1 MAGTYNT
8 LLGSQTATDDA
19 SATNQTVIGY
29 GVTGQVDNS
38 VTLGNGNVTKVYMSS
53 DGDAEMYANGTINT
67 SDKRLKENIND
78 SDLGLSFVNALRPVS
93 YKFID
98 DKKPEKLKY
107 GIIAQEVQEVLKESG
122 NEDFAG
128 ITDKGDYLGADYV
141 QFIAPLIKAVQE
153 LSAKVE
159 ELENKCNC

>member
-1 MAGTYNT
+1 
-8 LLGSQTATDDA
+8 
-19 SATNQTVIGY
+19 
-29 GVTGQVDNS
+29 
-38 VTLGNGNVTKVYMSS
+38 VYMSQ
-53 DGDAEMYANGTINT
+53 DGDGEMYANGTINT

-78 SDLGLSFVNALRPVS
+78 SNLGLSFIDALRPVS
-93 YKFID
+93 YKFIN

-128 ITDKGDYLGADYV
+128 ITDKGDFLGADYV

-153 LSAKVE
+153 LSAKVT
-159 ELENKCNC
+159 ELENK